1 MQVIDLKAQDKDP
14 IFALAYG
21 ASGTGKTHFVATLG
35 GLGRVLV
42 IDIDQGIKTLR
53 NAPDIQQ
60 AHYNDNI
67 TVVSFDKFKDLDEA
81 YKLVAAND
89 PVKWSQKFGVK
100 IDKPF
105 DWIAWDTWSEIQWY
119 MLEALRSK
127 DPAMKGNGLNF
138 RSNVQIQHWGMMTDL
153 NKLSV
158 EAFKDISKKGLNIVF
173 TMQEAIVKD
182 EITGSVVKGA
192 AIHGKLVKELPA
204 YFEVVV
210 HTYNTITG
218 DWCATT
224 LPKQGW
230 PAKTRLGKGAE
241 YKNPTAK
248 QIFGAT

>member
-35 GLGRVLV
+35 ELGRVLV

-81 YKLVAAND
+81 YKLVDTND

-119 MLEALRSK
+119 MLEELRSK
-127 DPAMKGNGLNF
+127 DAAMKGNGLNF
-138 RSNVQIQHWGMMTDL
+138 RSNIQIQHWGMMTDL
-153 NKLSV
+153 NKLAV
-158 EAFKDISKKGLNIVF
+158 QQLRACKVNQLF
-173 TMQEAIVKD
+173 TMQEKLDKD
-182 EITGSVVKGA
+182 ELSGTIYGGP
-192 AIHGKLVKELPA
+192 AIHGKMVQDMPT
-204 YFEVVV
+204 YFDVVI
-210 HTYNTITG
+210 HTYTDLQG
-218 DWCATT
+218 KYCATT
-224 LPKQGW
+224 KSKGKW
-230 PAKTRLGKGAE
+230 PGKTRLGVGAE
-241 YKNPTAK
+241 YQNPTAK
-248 QIFGAT
+248 AVFNIK